1 MKKLTLVGLLILLSI
16 GGQIFA
22 QDAEKTVTLTVDEAV
37 EYAMKNS
44 KTLQSAAIDLQM
56 KERAK
61 NNSWNVFLP
70 NVSAMAVGSRKNEV
84 TTMSIPGIPLPPAPE
99 PEEVDHW
106 TVLGKV
112 DVSLNLSL
120 AYIGTIQ
127 TSFANYEAGLITWEQ
142 TLKETEL
149 NIRKMFYALLL
160 QQSSLELQFDS
171 LANAEKRVEQAEINY
186 KNGYIPELSLLQ
198 TQVSYEN
205 QKPQVLK
212 AEQNLKQQLKMF
224 AFLIGLPLDT
234 NISLDGKIEPVFI
247 DIDEQKDISPYIQDR
262 LDIQSFNASK
272 NMLQK
277 QLFTLN
283 LQSFSPALSV
293 SYGWNPVV
301 KDIKEGWF
309 DKDNI
314 SDNGSLSFSLVW
326 NLTNMLPFSS
336 NRQQAKDVA
345 QNIEKMEL
353 QYQTVLENAEIE
365 IYNLI
370 DTLKYS
376 ESAIEATKRSIELAQ
391 KSYDM
396 TVVAYEQGAKELL
409 DVKDAESQL
418 NQAKLGEISEKYN
431 YLANLLDLEF
441 ALNTNIINN

>member
-1 MKKLTLVGLLILLSI
+1 MKKLTICCFLFLSLAGLV
-16 GGQIFA
+16 FA
-22 QDAEKTVTLTVDEAV
+22 QNTVTLTVDEAV
-37 EYAMKNS
+37 DYAMKNS
-44 KTLQSAAIDLQM
+44 KTLQSSAIDLEM

-61 NNSWNVFLP
+61 NNAWNVFLP
-70 NVSAMAVGSRKNEV
+70 TVQVMGIGSRKNEV
-84 TTMSIPGIPLPPAPE
+84 TPMPTFSPTPRPTPE
-99 PEEVDHW
+99 PEESDHW
-106 TVLGKV
+106 SVIGKL
-112 DVSLNLSL
+112 DVTMNLSL

-127 TSFANYEAGLITWEQ
+127 SSFANYEAGLITWQQ

-160 QQSSLELQFDS
+160 QQDSLKLQFDS

-212 AEQNLKQQLKMF
+212 AEQSLNQQLTMF

-234 NISLDGKIEPVFI
+234 NIELAGKIEPEFI
-247 DIDEQKDISPYIQDR
+247 DFEEEKDLSPLIQNR
-262 LDIQSFNASK
+262 IDIQSFNASK
-272 NMLQK
+272 NVLNK
-277 QLFTLN
+277 QLLSLN
-283 LQSFSPALSV
+283 LQSFSPALSI
-293 SYGWNPVV
+293 GWGLNPVISDV
-301 KDIKEGWF
+301 TKNWF
-309 DKDNI
+309 DEDSSI
-314 SDNGSLSFSLVW
+314 ENGSLSFTLVW
-326 NLTNMLPFSS
+326 NITNMLPFSS

-353 QYQTVLENAEIE
+353 QYQTILDNAEIE
-365 IYNLI
+365 IHNLI

-376 ESAIEATKRSIELAQ
+376 ESAINAAKRSIELAQ

-396 TVVAYEQGAKELL
+396 TVVAYQQGAKELL
-409 DVKDAESQL
+409 DVKDAENQL

-431 YLANLLDLEF
+431 YLASLLDLEF
-441 ALNTNIINN
+441 ALNTDIIKN